1 MYSSLSK
8 QSLFGLILG
17 CLLVLSLIPST
28 WAQYEAEPTQY
39 YLHQKNVN
47 DIQFTEQTT
56 SYLKGTWSY
65 YDQELISQPS
75 RKLPSKTTELPISFQ
90 ELTGSNTGYGTF
102 VGHFKIPEEFIGR
115 RLAIH
120 IPNQNCA
127 YRVYLNGDFL
137 VRLGDVA
144 DNAGAQ
150 QTENAPRIAYFVP
163 DGPYFTL
170 SIQASNFNNLRG
182 GLESPMH
189 IGIAKTIN
197 RHYQQLMMSIAMICG
212 VVFGVGMFT
221 TMFSMFRGSDER
233 NSKSIFVF
241 GIFILFLAL
250 HNLFTAPYAYTTF
263 LDINWLWG
271 IRLEYLFIYLAVMFF
286 LSYMYL
292 LNQHYLQHWIYTIS
306 MLVLT
311 LNIVITLLSD
321 QVVFEQLA
329 FYSAFFSIIILL
341 NFAYGFYITLKTK
354 QKYSKLNLYAVVLL
368 CISFIHD
375 FLLTLHVID
384 SIHLSFIS
392 TSLYALLVMFQQS
405 RNYAYQTYHT
415 ERLNNNLI
423 ELNDSLDQKVQQ
435 RTSQLHD
442 LNEKLE
448 YQIQIDALTGA
459 YNRRALNQEIQ
470 QRFVETQQDSHATLV
485 FAMMDVDYFKNY
497 NDYYGH
503 LKGDEVLQNLV
514 KVIGAVLPHN
524 AYLARYGG
532 EEFAIVLY
540 NVPLVIISQIMQT
553 VLDAVRSAR
562 FEHLN
567 RLDGKDYVTLS
578 MGISWMD
585 RETSYANIHD
595 LMKAADLKLYQ
606 AKEAGRDQMKMPN
619 ASYETE

>member
-1 MYSSLSK
+1 MYSSLGR
-8 QSLFGLILG
+8 QHVIWFILS
-17 CLLVLSLIPST
+17 CLLILSLIPST
-28 WAQYEAEPTQY
+28 WAQYEAEPAQY

-47 DIQFTEQTT
+47 NIQFTEQTT
-56 SYLKGTWSY
+56 SYLNGIWSY
-65 YDQELISQPS
+65 YDHELITQPNQ
-75 RKLPSKTTELPISFQ
+75 KLASKTTELPISFK
-90 ELTGSNTGYGTF
+90 ELTGSNIDYGTF
-102 VGHFKIPEEFIGR
+102 IGHFKIPDEFIGR
-115 RLAIH
+115 RLAIQ
-120 IPNQNCA
+120 IPNQNSA

-144 DNAGAQ
+144 DNVMQQ

-163 DGPYFTL
+163 DSPYFTL
-170 SIQASNFNNLRG
+170 SIQASNFNKLRG

-189 IGIAKTIN
+189 IGVAKTVN

-212 VVFGVGMFT
+212 AVFGVGMFT
-221 TMFSMFRGSDER
+221 TMFSIFRGSNER

-271 IRLEYLFIYLAVMFF
+271 IRLEYLFIYLAIMFF

-292 LNQHYLQHWIYTIS
+292 LDQKYLHHWIYTAS

-311 LNIVITLLSD
+311 LNVVITLLSE
-321 QVVFEQLA
+321 QEVFEPLA
-329 FYSAFFSIIILL
+329 FYSALLSMVILC
-341 NFAYGFYITLKTK
+341 NFAYGFYITLKTR
-354 QKYSKLNLYAVVLL
+354 QKYSKLNFCAVILL
-368 CISFIHD
+368 CLSFIHD

-405 RNYAYQTYHT
+405 RNYAHQTYHT

-423 ELNDSLDQKVQQ
+423 ELNSSLDMKVQQ

-459 YNRRALNQEIQ
+459 YNRRALNSEIQ
-470 QRFVETQQDSHATLV
+470 KRFMETQQNSHATLA
-485 FAMMDVDYFKNY
+485 FAMMDVDYFKKY

-514 KVIGAVLPHN
+514 AVISAVLPHN

-540 NVPLVIISQIMQT
+540 NVPIVIIRQIMQT
-553 VLDAVRSAR
+553 VLDAVRS
-562 FEHLN
+562 EHIEHHN
-567 RLDGKDYVTLS
+567 RLDEKGYVTLS
-578 MGISWMD
+578 MGVSWMD
-585 RETSYANIHD
+585 HQTSYANIHD
-595 LMKAADLKLYQ
+595 LMKAADLKLYE
-606 AKEAGRDQMKMPN
+606 AKEAGRDQMKMPIE
-619 ASYETE
+619 SSL

>member
-8 QSLFGLILG
+8 QHLVWSILSCLLIL
-17 CLLVLSLIPST
+17 SFIPST
-28 WAQYEAEPTQY
+28 WAQYEAEPTAY
-39 YLHQKNVN
+39 YLNQKNVN
-47 DIQFTEQTT
+47 DIHFTEKTT

-65 YDQELISQPS
+65 YDHELITGPNK
-75 RKLPSKTTELPISFQ
+75 KLVSKLTQLPVSFR
-90 ELTGSNTGYGTF
+90 ELTGSHIGYGTF
-102 VGHFKIPEEFIGR
+102 VADFKIPDEFIGR

-120 IPNQNCA
+120 IPNQSGA

-137 VRLGDVA
+137 VRLGEVA
-144 DNAGAQ
+144 DNAAAQ

-163 DGPYFTL
+163 DTPYFTL
-170 SIQASNFNNLRG
+170 SIQASNFNTLGG

-189 IGIAKTIN
+189 IGIAKTISRN
-197 RHYQQLMMSIAMICG
+197 FQQLMMSIGMICG
-212 VVFGVGMFT
+212 AVFGVGMFT
-221 TMFSMFRGSDER
+221 TMFSIFRGSDER

-263 LDINWLWG
+263 IDINWLWG
-271 IRLEYLFIYLAVMFF
+271 LRLEYLFIYLAIMFF

-292 LNQHYLQHWIYTIS
+292 LSEHYLHQVVYTIS
-306 MLVLT
+306 MMVLT
-311 LNIVITLLSD
+311 LNIVITLLS
-321 QVVFEQLA
+321 QQEVFELLA
-329 FYSAFFSIIILL
+329 FYSALL
-341 NFAYGFYITLKTK
+341 SVIVLMNFAYGFYLTLKTK
-354 QKYSKLNLYAVVLL
+354 QKYSKLNLCAVVLL
-368 CISFIHD
+368 CLSFIHD

-384 SIHLSFIS
+384 SIHVTFIS

-423 ELNDSLDQKVQQ
+423 ELNDSLDLKVQQ
-435 RTSQLHD
+435 RTSQLND

-459 YNRRALNQEIQ
+459 YNRRALNAEIQ
-470 QRFVETQQDSHATLV
+470 QRFIETQQNSHATLA
-485 FAMMDVDYFKNY
+485 FAMLDVDYFKNY

-503 LKGDEVLQNLV
+503 LKGDEILQNLV

-532 EEFAIVLY
+532 EEFAIILY
-540 NVPLVIISQIMQT
+540 NVPIVIIGQIMQT
-553 VLDAVRSAR
+553 VLDAVRGTR

-567 RLDGKDYVTLS
+567 RLDEKDYVTLS
-578 MGISWMD
+578 MGVSWMD
-585 RETSYANIHD
+585 HENGYADIHE

-606 AKEAGRDQMKMPN
+606 AKEAGRDQIQMPD
-619 ASYETE
+619 